1 MPAHATGLITHAVV
15 LIKNKAISRVFVKI
29 PDDQIPPTYRVQ
41 TGDARRGE
49 KKKKKERKERS
60 SWGEHAGFNGLERW
74 LSG

>member
-15 LIKNKAISRVFVKI
+15 LTKNKAISRVFVNI

-41 TGDARRGE
+41 TGDARREGRRE
-49 KKKKKERKERS
+49 KERS
-60 SWGEHAGFNGLERW
+60 SWGEPTGLDGLERW